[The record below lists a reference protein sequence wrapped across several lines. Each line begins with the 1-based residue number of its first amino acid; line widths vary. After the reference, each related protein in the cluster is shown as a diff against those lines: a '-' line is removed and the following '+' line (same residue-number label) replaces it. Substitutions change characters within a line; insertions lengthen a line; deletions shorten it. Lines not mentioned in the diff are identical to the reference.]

1 MTAAAAAASR
11 SKPRRIAASCSLA
24 VGLRRQG
31 RSAGWGGE
39 ADAVEVG
46 RGFGGKF
53 IKAARRRR
61 RRRRRLEEAAH
72 SFVAAAG
79 PGHRTADLE
88 PPARPGEKQSKAKGA
103 GKESGVRVNT
113 MLLINYS
120 PG

>member
-1 MTAAAAAASR
+1 
-11 SKPRRIAASCSLA
+11 
-24 VGLRRQG
+24 
-31 RSAGWGGE
+31 
-39 ADAVEVG
+39 VG

-120 PG
+120 PGWLLLMLCQWLLAIFP